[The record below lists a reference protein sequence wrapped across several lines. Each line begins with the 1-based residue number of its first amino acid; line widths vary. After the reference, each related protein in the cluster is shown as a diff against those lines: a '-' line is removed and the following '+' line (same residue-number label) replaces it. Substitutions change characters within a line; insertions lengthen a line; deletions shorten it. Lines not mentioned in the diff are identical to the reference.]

1 MLFLISWSISQNSRV
16 QCWNVFGNMTPA
28 DDLKD
33 AGDDITIVGRWHK
46 MGGSGGVCVCEC
58 SNVSSLNSWMLNWS
72 PICEISCVPVVDDAD
87 ARSALQGK
95 PFFVSNTDVS
105 AQSDDCCDSS
115 GNCLDLSGNCCD
127 SSGNWCDPSG
137 NWRDS
142 SGNSCDSSG
151 NWCDPSGNCC

>member
-72 PICEISCVPVVDDAD
+72 PICEISCVPVVDDTD
-87 ARSALQGK
+87 ARSALHGK
-95 PFFVSNTDVS
+95 PFFVSNSDGS
-105 AQSDDCCDSS
+105 SQSDDCCDPS
-115 GNCLDLSGNCCD
+115 GNCR
-127 SSGNWCDPSG
+127 DP
-137 NWRDS
+137 
-142 SGNSCDSSG
+142 SG
-151 NWCDPSGNCC
+151 NWCDPSGNCCDPSGNWCDPSGNCC